1 MVSGNFL
8 QDLSDSGTR
17 RTWASKHLSSH
28 RLSSEGG
35 QPYSQALCPHQQ
47 QSDITLQGLS
57 RLDSWAHVISQVMFS
72 PVLTCVWCLTLACP
86 DTAFGHR
93 PGLAGTPSPVPV
105 PTHTGFSI
113 PTLNRALVITGVL
126 CRAQVRTNPPSPVPF
141 RLFKMHKKPNLG

>member
-35 QPYSQALCPHQQ
+35 QPYSQALCSGQQ

-86 DTAFGHR
+86 DTAFDHR
-93 PGLAGTPSPVPV
+93 PGLAGTPSLALV
-105 PTHTGFSI
+105 PTHTGFSF
-113 PTLNRALVITGVL
+113 PTPNRALVVTGL